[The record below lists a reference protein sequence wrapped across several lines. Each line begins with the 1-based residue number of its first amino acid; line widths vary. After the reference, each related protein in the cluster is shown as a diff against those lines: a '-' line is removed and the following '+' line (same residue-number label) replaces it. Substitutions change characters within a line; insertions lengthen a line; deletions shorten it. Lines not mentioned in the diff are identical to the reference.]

1 MAETLPTAGSYAY
14 LKADIIQTS
23 ENDSTEFASAF
34 SYFVDKSELRLLK
47 DLDDVGLNEYTTITL
62 TKDNPV
68 VSLNDRVHIVRNVN
82 YTTSVSSIKTN
93 LLQRTY
99 EYAIDYWP
107 YASASVGTPRYYS
120 RKTNSSIYIV
130 PTPATTL
137 SGEVQTVSRPLPLSS
152 ATGTSVT
159 TQNYFSN
166 YCYDALFTGCM
177 IEATMFMKDWNTLPV
192 WENRYQGAVM
202 ALRNQ
207 ARRTRQD
214 DMAVAASPA
223 GGPDTITQGAS

>member
-1 MAETLPTAGSYAY
+1 MATYSY
-14 LKADIIQTS
+14 LKTDIIQTS
-23 ENDSTEFASAF
+23 ENSSQEFEDAF
-34 SYFVDKSELRLLK
+34 PYFVDKSELRLLK

-62 TKDNPV
+62 TKNNPV

-82 YTTSVSSIKTN
+82 YTTSVSSLKTN

-130 PTPATTL
+130 PTPVTTL
-137 SGEVQTVSRPLPLSS
+137 PGEIQTVSRPLPLSS
-152 ATGTSVT
+152 ATSTSVT

-166 YCYDALFTGCM
+166 YCYDALFTACM

-192 WENRYQGAVM
+192 WENRYQGAIM

>member
-1 MAETLPTAGSYAY
+1 MATYSY

-47 DLDDVGLNEYTTITL
+47 DLDDVGLNEYNTITL